1 MDSCSEQ
8 RSRPVTARIQAAC
21 QGFSASLNAMLPF
34 LRKQESSMWM
44 RRHGFLLSQEWYGGI
59 PVFAGVEAPAWIPA
73 FAGMVRG
80 NSCFR
85 RSGGAGMDSCL
96 RRNGTGEFL
105 FSQEWRCR
113 HGFLFRAEIAS
124 GDSADPGCPSGV
136 FCVIE
141 CYVTIPAQAGIQ
153 YVEVPAWIPACAGMV
168 RGNSCF
174 RRSGGAGMDSC
185 FRRNGTGEFLFSQEW
200 RRRHGFLLS
209 QEWYGG
215 IPVFAGVEVPA
226 WIPAFA
232 GMVRGN
238 SCFRRSGG
246 AGMDSCSGRRSRPV
260 TARIQAA
267 CQGFSASLNAIL
279 PFLRKQ
285 ESSMWRYRHGFLLSQ
300 EWYGGIPVSVGMV
313 RGGT

>member
-1 MDSCSEQ
+1 MDSC
-8 RSRPVTARIQAAC
+8 
-21 QGFSASLNAMLPF
+21 F
-34 LRKQESSMWM
+34 
-44 RRHGFLLSQEWYGGI
+44 
-59 PVFAGVEAPAWIPA
+59 
-73 FAGMVRG
+73 
-80 NSCFR
+80 
-85 RSGGAGMDSCL
+85 

-124 GDSADPGCPSGV
+124 GDSADPGCLSGV

-185 FRRNGTGEFLFSQEW
+185 SGQRSRPVTARIQAACQGFSASLNAMLPFLRKQESSMW
-200 RRRHGFLLS
+200 RCRHGFLLS

-226 WIPAFA
+226 WIPVQ
-232 GMVRGN
+232 GRDRVR
-238 SCFRRSGG
+238 
-246 AGMDSCSGRRSRPV
+246 
-260 TARIQAA
+260 
-267 CQGFSASLNAIL
+267 
-279 PFLRKQ
+279 
-285 ESSMWRYRHGFLLSQ
+285 
-300 EWYGGIPVSVGMV
+300 
-313 RGGT
+313 